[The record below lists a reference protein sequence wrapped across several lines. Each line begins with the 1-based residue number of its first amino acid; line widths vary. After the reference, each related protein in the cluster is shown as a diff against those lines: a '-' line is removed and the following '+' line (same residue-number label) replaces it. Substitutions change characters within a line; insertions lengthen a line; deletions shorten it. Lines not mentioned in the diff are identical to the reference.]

1 MSESVRL
8 TALVYP
14 GGTSHGWG
22 RHVFSCSPIIRSF
35 LRLMLS
41 LVIQPV
47 MMLSAAK
54 PTRTSPN
61 NTPYQIVHSHTA
73 MDYSTAQA
81 FEEASVVWLVSIS
94 EDADPRHT
102 CATQNRNGSGHEN
115 E

>member
-14 GGTSHGWG
+14 HGTSLGWG

-35 LRLMLS
+35 FRLMLT

-54 PTRTSPN
+54 PTRTSTDDISCP
-61 NTPYQIVHSHTA
+61 IASHTGKGHF
-73 MDYSTAQA
+73 T
-81 FEEASVVWLVSIS
+81 FRPFKRTLLVRLVSIS
-94 EDADPRHT
+94 EDADGRHM
-102 CATQNRNGSGHEN
+102 CATQSRNGSGHEN
-115 E
+115 G